1 MVLPQDRLTTKLS
14 HIGMINGK
22 KIIKVETFNQNGSKV
37 RFLVIFW
44 RMLLHDICLFSN
56 SLTLLSNYFTVGC

>member
-37 RFLVIFW
+37 CFIVYFSASQLKGIYFG
-44 RMLLHDICLFSN
+44 LFD
-56 SLTLLSNYFTVGC
+56 TAF

>member
-22 KIIKVETFNQNGSKV
+22 KIIKVETFNQNGNKV
-37 RFLVIFW
+37 CFLATFGA
-44 RMLLHDICLFSN
+44 LCCYTTFDHLF
-56 SLTLLSNYFTVGC
+56 TEAIH